1 MLKFI
6 LKCYSCVGISL
17 FLLPWLEHLEAL
29 PSVSSPSLEGFVPKM
44 ILPPYCYCVYQSFN
58 VCFNSNFSLIVRMY
72 VLVIQLRTG
81 AGGWCSM
88 NCVSLEDSTY
98 AEAGL

>member
-1 MLKFI
+1 M
-6 LKCYSCVGISL
+6 GIFL

-29 PSVSSPSLEGFVPKM
+29 PPVSSPALVGIVPK
-44 ILPPYCYCVYQSFN
+44 IISPPYCYCIYQSFN
-58 VCFNSNFSLIVRMY
+58 VCFNSIFSLIVRMY
-72 VLVIQLRTG
+72 SLVIQLRTG
-81 AGGWCSM
+81 GAGWCFM